1 MPSPKPQFFLIRPGL
16 ERFTTTGELIVQPGK
31 IVPLVPIDLL
41 PEWLEVVGVPRCLRP
56 DQTVGMNNLGSI
68 HAETETY
75 RLKFIHPDEDTESQ
89 DAASDD
95 TNESGAHSPSPSTAS
110 SQAPSRVESTAAS
123 NTRPRPVQRASPQG
137 LAASRH
143 NPLNNNANAN
153 SSNTNSNNTNS
164 NNTNTAPAPA
174 QRIASPPS
182 SSPPPPTRAAKKAAK
197 ASPCFCRHWCHH
209 GTCKWGLA
217 CRFQHAMPNDFE
229 GLAAVGLA
237 DFPDWWLA
245 AVGVLPMPPGSRDT
259 GAHKAAAPKK
269 RKQKKEKGSAKTNS
283 IQGSRPEEKTTP
295 VGEPRR
301 PPVLDEDSEMED
313 PVQKLGELSQKLV
326 IDPEECLIEM

>member
-56 DQTVGMNNLGSI
+56 DQAVGMNNLGSI

-75 RLKFIHPDEDTESQ
+75 RLKFIRPDEDTESQ

-95 TNESGAHSPSPSTAS
+95 TNESGHSPSPSTAS
-110 SQAPSRVESTAAS
+110 SQAPSRVESIAAS
-123 NTRPRPVQRASPQG
+123 NTRLKPAQRASQG

-143 NPLNNNANAN
+143 NPLNNTNSNAN
-153 SSNTNSNNTNS
+153 SSNTNT
-164 NNTNTAPAPA
+164 NTNTAPA

-197 ASPCFCRHWCHH
+197 ASPSFCRHWCHH
-209 GTCKWGLA
+209 GTCKWGPA
-217 CRFQHAMPNDFE
+217 CRFQHAMPTDFA

-245 AVGVLPMPPGSRDT
+245 TVGVLPMPPGSRDT

-269 RKQKKEKGSAKTNS
+269 RKQKKEKGPAKTNS
-283 IQGSRPEEKTTP
+283 IQGSHPEEKTTP
-295 VGEPRR
+295 VSEPRR
-301 PPVLDEDSEMED
+301 PPMLDEDSEMED
-313 PVQKLGELSQKLV
+313 PVQKLGELSRKLA